1 MPNHFEIGQN
11 DLPSDKPPDDEVCD
25 MATGYVDGFERAMGV
40 LGLDVEAME
49 EWLLDHNIERC
60 PSCDWFVASH
70 ELLNDEGEIDGLC
83 DNCRS

>member
-11 DLPSDKPPDDEVCD
+11 DLPSDDEVCD
-25 MATGYVDGFERAMGV
+25 MATGYVDGFERAMEV